1 MAGTGIRGTGPAT
14 EASGGWLAFPAQ
26 MPDSPWVL
34 YWPLLLVG
42 AYLLGSIPFAQVVAR
57 LRGVDLRYVGSG
69 NVGAGNLTRVAGWQW
84 GLIGGV
90 LDGLKGLFPVLIAQG
105 MGFGKGAAGMVGLM
119 AVVGHNWSVFLR
131 GRSGRGLATSVGLL
145 LALDPVLL
153 VWTTGWSVAGWKI
166 GGGVAGFLGW
176 GLLPIVSTAM
186 GRPATESLVL
196 LALSIVIMARRMQGN
211 PDSVRGMRPAM
222 RRAIFDTDA
231 GGGDF
236 PQSADDLL
244 TP

>member
-1 MAGTGIRGTGPAT
+1 
-14 EASGGWLAFPAQ
+14 

-42 AYLLGSIPFAQVVAR
+42 AYLLGSIPFAQVLAR
-57 LRGVDLRYVGSG
+57 VRGLDLREVGSG
-69 NVGAGNLTRVAGWQW
+69 NVGAGNLTRVAGWPW
-84 GLIGGV
+84 GAGAAI

-119 AVVGHNWSVFLR
+119 AVIGHNWSIFMK

-153 VWTTGWSVAGWKI
+153 VWTTGWSLAGWRI

-186 GRPATESLVL
+186 GRPATESILLLV
-196 LALSIVIMARRMQGN
+196 LSIVLMGRRMQGN
-211 PDSVRGMRPAM
+211 PDSERGMRPAM
-222 RRAIFDTDA
+222 RRAIFDTDLTD
-231 GGGDF
+231 GDDF
-236 PQSADDLL
+236 PHSADDAL

>member
-1 MAGTGIRGTGPAT
+1 
-14 EASGGWLAFPAQ
+14 

-34 YWPLLLVG
+34 YWPLLLLG

-57 LRGVDLRYVGSG
+57 LKGVDLRTVGSG
-69 NVGAGNLTRVAGWQW
+69 NVGAGNLTRTAGWPW
-84 GLIGGV
+84 GLLAGV
-90 LDGLKGLFPVLIAQG
+90 LDGLKGFFPVLIAQKA
-105 MGFGKGAAGMVGLM
+105 GFGQGAAGMVGLM
-119 AVVGHNWSVFLR
+119 AVVGHNWSIFMR
-131 GRSGRGLATSVGLL
+131 GRSGRGLATSVGML

-176 GLLPIVSTAM
+176 GLLPIVSAAM
-186 GRPATESLVL
+186 GRPATQSLVL
-196 LALSIVIMARRMQGN
+196 LVLSMVLMARRMQGN

-231 GGGDF
+231 GGEDF
-236 PQSADDLL
+236 PQTADGPL

>member
-1 MAGTGIRGTGPAT
+1 
-14 EASGGWLAFPAQ
+14 

-42 AYLLGSIPFAQVVAR
+42 AYLLGSIPFAQVLAR
-57 LRGVDLRYVGSG
+57 VRGLDLRNVGTG
-69 NVGAGNLTRVAGWQW
+69 NVGAGNLTRVAGWPW
-84 GLIGGV
+84 GLTAGV

-105 MGFGKGAAGMVGLM
+105 MGFGNGAAGMVGLM
-119 AVVGHNWSVFLR
+119 AVIGHNWSVFMR

-153 VWTTGWSVAGWKI
+153 VWTTGWSLAGRKF

-186 GRPATESLVL
+186 GRPATESILLLV
-196 LALSIVIMARRMQGN
+196 LSIVLMVRRMQGN
-211 PDSVRGMRPAM
+211 PDSQRGVRPAM
-222 RRAIFDTDA
+222 RRAIFDTDPD
-231 GGGDF
+231 GDAF